1 MPNAMFIDVK
11 VEPDIYFFG
20 FDLTEEAARGGTG
33 ANPTDDPGWFFVIKE
48 RPGDPRFGLDI
59 ERQGALEVWNDLAW
73 PDVMPAADGAAPGYI
88 RFDAHTPTLTLTP
101 PTDPADVDKAG
112 QYAEDRAL
120 TWNAQINAADV
131 AYILYQAPVL
141 VAVHAREMLGDG

>member
-1 MPNAMFIDVK
+1 
-11 VEPDIYFFG
+11 VEK
-20 FDLTEEAARGGTG
+20 
-33 ANPTDDPGWFFVIKE
+33 TD
-48 RPGDPRFGLDI
+48 
-59 ERQGALEVWNDLAW
+59 
-73 PDVMPAADGAAPGYI
+73 
-88 RFDAHTPTLTLTP
+88 
-101 PTDPADVDKAG
+101 